1 MENKISTLK
10 ELEEIEKKYD
20 PQLSFREIGSK
31 LNFII
36 FILLISMSIYHFWAS
51 GFGLVREVLHRGIH
65 ISYVIGLVFLLFS
78 WKKNITKIS
87 FLHFQNVPIIDI
99 IFAILVIVSALYLP
113 LLPSEVLAQRVGN
126 PENFICFIWTPCS
139 GSIKA
144 WRNQLAWFCKS
155 HLYNKSRC
163 LRDCCWSYGAICFFI
178 YSIWSIGY

>member
-99 IFAILVIVSALYLP
+99 IFAILAVVSALYLP

-126 PENFICFIWTPCS
+126 PEKIDVLM
-139 GSIKA
+139 GSI
-144 WRNQLAWFCKS
+144 LII
-155 HLYNKSRC
+155 LT
-163 LRDCCWSYGAICFFI
+163 L
-178 YSIWSIGY
+178 